1 MADERLGRRLGYLG
15 LRQQRAAASN
25 SVEYL
30 SNAKR
35 LLLESEGMDGTLLGR
50 TMWFAVVDD
59 TVFVRTKAE
68 SPVVRHVRRRPVVR
82 AAACTMRGVPF
93 GDYIECTAR
102 ITPPEGEAEAKGA
115 LRRSCGPILRLR
127 DSFARG
133 DYVYLE
139 LTPVGRKNTPSLEA
153 KVVPL
158 RATLMEADNREK
170 PPGAA

>member
-1 MADERLGRRLGYLG
+1 MADERLGRLLGYIEP
-15 LRQQRAAASN
+15 RPRAAASN

-35 LLLESEGMDGTLLGR
+35 LLLESEGMDGTLLGT

-59 TVFVRTKAE
+59 TVFLRTRAE
-68 SPVVRHVRRRPVVR
+68 SQDVSRIRDCPVVR

-93 GDYIECTAR
+93 GDYIECTAHV
-102 ITPPEGEAEAKGA
+102 TPPGKEAEAEAA
-115 LRRSCGPILRLR
+115 LRRSCGPIRRLR
-127 DSFARG
+127 YRFARG

-139 LTPVGRKNTPSLEA
+139 LTPVFRENTPSLEA

-158 RATLMEADNREK
+158 RAVRMEADKREM